1 MKKIFQKMM
10 ENCNE
15 EIYEEKVFR
24 SRDENEKNIEVF
36 FEDLKIYLSYLLMKN
51 IYQLEINYQK
61 IMQIKKNKKNVNL
74 MMKRLFWMNQKSNF
88 IYPLE

>member
-51 IYQLEINYQK
+51 IY
-61 IMQIKKNKKNVNL
+61 
-74 MMKRLFWMNQKSNF
+74 
-88 IYPLE
+88 